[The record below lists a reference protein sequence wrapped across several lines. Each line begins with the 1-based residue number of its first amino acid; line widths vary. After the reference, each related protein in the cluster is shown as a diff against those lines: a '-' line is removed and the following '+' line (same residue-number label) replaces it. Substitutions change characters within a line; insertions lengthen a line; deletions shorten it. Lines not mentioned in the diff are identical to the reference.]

1 LLRKLVGTQLPTHYH
16 LTLSPDIYMKKSFAP
31 LMAALATSLVLASC
45 GNDKPATTE
54 TETTSTVNPADSLA
68 ALAGDSARMAKP
80 EGVMVDGVAMTADKD
95 IVDNAMAA
103 KSVSTLVAAVKQ
115 AGLVET
121 LKGAGP
127 FTVFA
132 PTNAAFDKLPKGAVA
147 GLMDPASKENLK
159 GVLTYH
165 VIPGRLVAA
174 DLKDGQEITTVNGE
188 KLHISIKDGKVMV
201 GNGKDVPAT
210 VQIPD
215 VISSNGV
222 THVIDGVVLPL
233 AK

>member
-1 LLRKLVGTQLPTHYH
+1 
-16 LTLSPDIYMKKSFAP
+16 MKKHFAP
-31 LMAALATSLVLASC
+31 LLTVLAATSLVLASC
-45 GNDKPATTE
+45 GSDKPADTE
-54 TETTSTVNPADSLA
+54 TTATSTVNPADSVA
-68 ALAGDSARMAKP
+68 AMAGDSARMAKP

-95 IVDNAMAA
+95 IVDNAAGA

-121 LKGAGP
+121 LKSAGP

-147 GLMDPASKENLK
+147 GLMQPESKEKLA
-159 GVLTYH
+159 GVLKYH
-165 VIPGRLVAA
+165 VIPGRLLAA
-174 DLKDGQEITTVNGE
+174 DLKDGQELTTANGE
-188 KLHISIKDGKVMV
+188 KLKISVKDGKVMV
-201 GNGKDVPAT
+201 SNGKDAPAT
-210 VQIPD
+210 VQIAD

>member
-1 LLRKLVGTQLPTHYH
+1 
-16 LTLSPDIYMKKSFAP
+16 MKKSFAP
-31 LMAALATSLVLASC
+31 LLTAFAATLMLASC
-45 GNDKPATTE
+45 NSKTTKTE
-54 TETTSTVNPADSLA
+54 TATSTANPADSVA
-68 ALAGDSARMAKP
+68 AVAGDSARMAKP
-80 EGVMVDGVAMTADKD
+80 GGVMVDGVAMTADKD

-103 KSVSTLVAAVKQ
+103 KSVSTLVSAVKA

-132 PTNAAFDKLPKGAVA
+132 PTNAAFDKLPKGALA
-147 GLMDPASKENLK
+147 GLMDPASKAKLT

-174 DLKDGQEITTVNGE
+174 DLKDGQELTTVNGE
-188 KLHISIKDGKVMV
+188 KLHVSVKDSKVMV
-201 GNGKDVPAT
+201 SNGKDAPAT
-210 VQIPD
+210 VQIAD

>member
-1 LLRKLVGTQLPTHYH
+1 
-16 LTLSPDIYMKKSFAP
+16 MKKSFAP
-31 LMAALATSLVLASC
+31 LLAALATTLMLASC
-45 GNDKPATTE
+45 NTE
-54 TETTSTVNPADSLA
+54 TAKTETATTSTVNPADSVA
-68 ALAGDSARMAKP
+68 AMAGDSARMAKP
-80 EGVMVDGVAMTADKD
+80 AGVMVDGVAMTADKD

-103 KSVSTLVAAVKQ
+103 KSVSTLVAAVKA

-147 GLMDPASKENLK
+147 GLMDPASKAKLA

-174 DLKDGQEITTVNGE
+174 DLKDGQELTTVNGE
-188 KLHISIKDGKVMV
+188 KLHIMVKDGKVMV
-201 GNGKDVPAT
+201 SNGKDAPAT
-210 VQIPD
+210 VQIAD

>member
-1 LLRKLVGTQLPTHYH
+1 MLV
-16 LTLSPDIYMKKSFAP
+16 
-31 LMAALATSLVLASC
+31 ALATSLMLASC

-54 TETTSTVNPADSLA
+54 TETVSTVNPADSIA
-68 ALAGDSARMAKP
+68 AVAGDSARMAKP
-80 EGVMVDGVAMTADKD
+80 EGVMVDGVAMTADKN
-95 IVDNAMAA
+95 IVANASGA
-103 KSVSTLVAAVKQ
+103 KSVSTLVSAVKQ

-121 LKGAGP
+121 LSGAGP

-147 GLMDPASKENLK
+147 GLMDPASKEKLK

-174 DLKDGQEITTVNGE
+174 DLKDGQELTTVNGE
-188 KLHISIKDGKVMV
+188 KLHISVKNGQIMV
-201 GNGKDVPAT
+201 GNGKDAPAT
-210 VQIPD
+210 VQIAD

-222 THVIDGVVLPL
+222 THVIDSVVLPT

>member
-1 LLRKLVGTQLPTHYH
+1 
-16 LTLSPDIYMKKSFAP
+16 MKKSFAP
-31 LMAALATSLVLASC
+31 LLAALATTLALASC
-45 GNDKPATTE
+45 NTE
-54 TETTSTVNPADSLA
+54 TAKTETNSTANPADSVA
-68 ALAGDSARMAKP
+68 AMAGDSARMAKP

-95 IVDNAMAA
+95 IVDNAAAA
-103 KSVSTLVAAVKQ
+103 KSVSTLVSAVKA

-147 GLMDPASKENLK
+147 GLMDPASKAKLA

-174 DLKDGQEITTVNGE
+174 DLKDGQELTTVNGE
-188 KLHISIKDGKVMV
+188 KLYIAVKDGKVMV
-201 GNGKDVPAT
+201 SNGKDAPAT
-210 VQIPD
+210 VQIAD

>member
-1 LLRKLVGTQLPTHYH
+1 
-16 LTLSPDIYMKKSFAP
+16 MKKSFAP
-31 LMAALATSLVLASC
+31 LLVALATSLMLASC

-54 TETTSTVNPADSLA
+54 TETVSTVNPADSLA
-68 ALAGDSARMAKP
+68 AIAGDSARMAKP
-80 EGVMVDGVAMTADKD
+80 EGVMVDGVAMTADKN
-95 IVDNAMAA
+95 IVANASGA

-121 LKGAGP
+121 LSGTGP

-132 PTNAAFDKLPKGAVA
+132 PTNAAFEKLPKGAVA
-147 GLMDPASKENLK
+147 GLMDPASKAKLA
-159 GVLTYH
+159 GMLTYH

-174 DLKDGQEITTVNGE
+174 DLKDGQELTTVNGE
-188 KLHISIKDGKVMV
+188 KLHITVKNGQIMV
-201 GNGKDVPAT
+201 GNGKDAPAT
-210 VQIPD
+210 VQIAD

-222 THVIDGVVLPL
+222 THVIDSVVLPT

>member
-1 LLRKLVGTQLPTHYH
+1 
-16 LTLSPDIYMKKSFAP
+16 MKKSFAP
-31 LMAALATSLVLASC
+31 LLVAFATSLTLASC

-54 TETTSTVNPADSLA
+54 TETTSTVNPADSIA
-68 ALAGDSARMAKP
+68 AVAGDSARMAKP
-80 EGVMVDGVAMTADKD
+80 EGVMVDGVAMTSDKN
-95 IVDNAMAA
+95 IVENAAGA

-121 LKGAGP
+121 LSGTGP

-147 GLMDPASKENLK
+147 GLMDPASKAKLA

-174 DLKDGQEITTVNGE
+174 DLKDGQELTTVNGE
-188 KLHISIKDGKVMV
+188 KLHITVKNGQVMV
-201 GNGKDVPAT
+201 GNGKDAPAT
-210 VQIPD
+210 VQIAD

-222 THVIDGVVLPL
+222 THVIDSVVLPT

>member
-1 LLRKLVGTQLPTHYH
+1 
-16 LTLSPDIYMKKSFAP
+16 MKKQFAP
-31 LMAALATSLVLASC
+31 LMAALATSLMLASC
-45 GNDKPATTE
+45 GTDTTKTE
-54 TETTSTVNPADSLA
+54 TVTTTAPADSVSA
-68 ALAGDSARMAKP
+68 MAGDSARMAKP

-95 IVDNAMAA
+95 IVDNAAGAA
-103 KSVSTLVAAVKQ
+103 SVSTLVAAVKA

-147 GLMDPASKENLK
+147 GLMDNASKAKLK
-159 GVLTYH
+159 AVLTYH

-174 DLKDGQEITTVNGE
+174 DLKDGQELTTVNGE
-188 KLHISIKDGKVMV
+188 KLYISIKDGKVMV
-201 GNGKDVPAT
+201 SNGKDAPAT

-215 VISSNGV
+215 IISKNGI

>member
-1 LLRKLVGTQLPTHYH
+1 MKKLFFPLAA
-16 LTLSPDIYMKKSFAP
+16 LTLSLS
-31 LMAALATSLVLASC
+31 LASC
-45 GNDKPATTE
+45 GSDKTSETTTATTDGA
-54 TETTSTVNPADSLA
+54 SANPADSVA
-68 ALAGDSARMAKP
+68 AMAGDSARMAKP
-80 EGVMVDGVAMTADKD
+80 GGVMVDGVAMTADKD
-95 IVDNAMAA
+95 IVDNAANA
-103 KSVSTLVAAVKQ
+103 KSVSTLVSLVKQ

-132 PTNAAFDKLPKGAVA
+132 PTNDAFAKLPKAAVA
-147 GLMDPASKENLK
+147 ALQDPANLAKLK

-174 DLKDGQEITTVNGE
+174 DLKDGQQLTTVNGE
-188 KLHISIKDGKVMV
+188 KLHVMIKDGKVMIS
-201 GNGKDVPAT
+201 NGKDTPAT
-210 VQIPD
+210 VQIAD
-215 VISSNGV
+215 VISKNGV

>member
-1 LLRKLVGTQLPTHYH
+1 MV
-16 LTLSPDIYMKKSFAP
+16 
-31 LMAALATSLVLASC
+31 ALATSLTLVSC

-54 TETTSTVNPADSLA
+54 TVTTNTANPAESA
-68 ALAGDSARMAKP
+68 AAVAGDSARMAKP
-80 EGVMVDGVAMTADKD
+80 KGVMVDGVAMTADKD
-95 IVDNAMAA
+95 IVDNAAAA
-103 KSVSTLVAAVKQ
+103 KSVSTLVTAVKA

-132 PTNAAFDKLPKGAVA
+132 PTNAAFDKLPKGALE
-147 GLMDPASKENLK
+147 GLLKPESKAKLA

-165 VIPGRLVAA
+165 VVAGRLVAA
-174 DLKDGQEITTVNGE
+174 DLKDGQELTTVNGA
-188 KLHISIKDGKVMV
+188 KLKVTVKDGKVMI
-201 GNGKDVPAT
+201 GNGKDAPAT
-210 VQIPD
+210 VQIAD

-222 THVIDGVVLPL
+222 THVIDGVILPT

>member
-1 LLRKLVGTQLPTHYH
+1 
-16 LTLSPDIYMKKSFAP
+16 MKKSFAP
-31 LMAALATSLVLASC
+31 LFAALATTVMLASC
-45 GNDKPATTE
+45 NTETTKTE
-54 TETTSTVNPADSLA
+54 TETTNTVNPADSIA
-68 ALAGDSARMAKP
+68 AVSGDSARMAKP
-80 EGVMVDGVAMTADKD
+80 GGVMVDGVAMTADKD
-95 IVDNAMAA
+95 IVDNVMGA

-132 PTNAAFDKLPKGAVA
+132 PTNAAFDKLPKAAVA
-147 GLMDPASKENLK
+147 ALMDPASKEKLK

-174 DLKDGQEITTVNGE
+174 DLKDGQELTTVNGE
-188 KLHISIKDGKVMV
+188 KLHISVKDGKVMV
-201 GNGKDVPAT
+201 SNGKDAAAT
-210 VQIPD
+210 VQIAD

>member
-1 LLRKLVGTQLPTHYH
+1 
-16 LTLSPDIYMKKSFAP
+16 MKKQFAP
-31 LMAALATSLVLASC
+31 LLAALATSLLLAGC
-45 GNDKPATTE
+45 GTDKSAE
-54 TETTSTVNPADSLA
+54 SETTAASSENPADSIA
-68 ALAGDSARMAKP
+68 AMAGDSARMAKP
-80 EGVMVDGVAMTADKD
+80 EGVMVDGVAMTADKN
-95 IVDNAMAA
+95 IVQNASSA

-121 LKGAGP
+121 LSGPGP

-132 PTNAAFDKLPKGAVA
+132 PSNAAFDKLPKGAVA
-147 GLMDPASKENLK
+147 GLMQPESKAKLA

-174 DLKDGQEITTVNGE
+174 DLRDGQELTTVNGE
-188 KLHISIKDGKVMV
+188 KLRISVKDGKVMV
-201 GNGKDVPAT
+201 SNGKDASAT

>member
-1 LLRKLVGTQLPTHYH
+1 
-16 LTLSPDIYMKKSFAP
+16 MKKQFAP
-31 LMAALATSLVLASC
+31 LMAALATSLMLASC
-45 GNDKPATTE
+45 GTDTSKTE
-54 TETTSTVNPADSLA
+54 TVTTTTPADSVSA
-68 ALAGDSARMAKP
+68 MAGDSARMAKP

-95 IVDNAMAA
+95 IVDNAAGAA
-103 KSVSTLVAAVKQ
+103 SVSTLVSAVKA

-147 GLMDPASKENLK
+147 GLMEPASKAKLA

-165 VIPGRLVAA
+165 VIAGRLVAA
-174 DLKDGQEITTVNGE
+174 DLKDGQELTTVQGE
-188 KLHISIKDGKVMV
+188 KLKVTVKDGKVMV
-201 GNGKDVPAT
+201 GNGKDAPAT
-210 VQIPD
+210 VQIAD

-222 THVIDGVVLPL
+222 THIIDTVILPA

>member
-1 LLRKLVGTQLPTHYH
+1 
-16 LTLSPDIYMKKSFAP
+16 MKKSFAP
-31 LMAALATSLVLASC
+31 LLVALATSLMLASC

-54 TETTSTVNPADSLA
+54 TVSTVNPADSVA
-68 ALAGDSARMAKP
+68 SMAGDSARMAKP
-80 EGVMVDGVAMTADKD
+80 EGVMVDGVAMTADKN
-95 IVDNAMAA
+95 IVENAAGA

-121 LKGAGP
+121 LSGTGP

-147 GLMDPASKENLK
+147 GLMDPASKAKLAA
-159 GVLTYH
+159 VLTYH

-174 DLKDGQEITTVNGE
+174 DLKDGQELTTVNGE
-188 KLHISIKDGKVMV
+188 KLYVTVKNGQVMV
-201 GNGKDVPAT
+201 GNGKDAPAT
-210 VQIPD
+210 VQIAD

-222 THVIDGVVLPL
+222 THVIDTVVLPV

>member
-1 LLRKLVGTQLPTHYH
+1 
-16 LTLSPDIYMKKSFAP
+16 MKKHFAP
-31 LMAALATSLVLASC
+31 LMAALATSLMLASC
-45 GNDKPATTE
+45 GNDKPATIE
-54 TETTSTVNPADSLA
+54 TETVSTVNPADSLA

-80 EGVMVDGVAMTADKD
+80 GGVMVDGVAMTADKT
-95 IVDNAMAA
+95 IVDNAVGA

-115 AGLVET
+115 AGLEET
-121 LKGAGP
+121 LKGEGP

-174 DLKDGQEITTVNGE
+174 DLKDGQELTTVNGE
-188 KLHISIKDGKVMV
+188 KLHISVKNGQIMV
-201 GNGKDVPAT
+201 GNGKDAPAT
-210 VQIPD
+210 IQISD
-215 VISSNGV
+215 VISSNGI
-222 THVIDGVVLPL
+222 THVIDSVVLPL